1 MVDSSDAM
9 FGGRE
14 TRLPTIR
21 VWDMAVR
28 SFHWSLAAAVLC
40 EFAFEAGTVLH
51 EGLGYLIL
59 TLIGF
64 RLVWGVV
71 GTRHARFADFVRT
84 PARVLNYLRDIA
96 RGHPRRY
103 VGHNPAGGA
112 MVVALLGMLALT
124 AGSGWAMT
132 TDALWGADWIET
144 LHETTADLTMVLILF
159 HVAGVLLASWQHR
172 ENLVLAMITGRK
184 RILQE
189 ERLSS
194 ASDR

>member
-1 MVDSSDAM
+1 
-9 FGGRE
+9 
-14 TRLPTIR
+14 
-21 VWDMAVR
+21 MAVR
-28 SFHWSLAAAVLC
+28 SFHWSLVAAVLY
-40 EFAFEAGTVLH
+40 ELVFDAGTVWH
-51 EGLGYLIL
+51 EGIGYLVL
-59 TLIGF
+59 GLIAF

-71 GTRHARFADFVRT
+71 GTRHARFSDFVRT
-84 PARVLNYLRDIA
+84 PVRVLNYLKDIA
-96 RGHPRRY
+96 HGHPRRY

-144 LHETTADLTMVLILF
+144 LHETAADLTMALIGF

-184 RILQE
+184 RLLQE